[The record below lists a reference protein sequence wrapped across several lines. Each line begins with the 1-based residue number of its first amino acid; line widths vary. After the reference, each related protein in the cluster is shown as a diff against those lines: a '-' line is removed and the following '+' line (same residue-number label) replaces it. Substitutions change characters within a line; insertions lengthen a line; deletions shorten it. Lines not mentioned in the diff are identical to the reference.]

1 MKKLFK
7 TFLAFVAA
15 AFGVLLTVFLIF
27 YFSAGLQK
35 RLVLEQLNSRPGVT
49 AQADHIRF
57 TLTGG
62 EVRNLFVMAGADGLS
77 LEEMTLRFSPF
88 RLLRG
93 EVAVREA
100 EVRNLLVDISQVGG
114 RGFARAFDADVRH
127 VETYP
132 PDPARRDAPDRFE
145 GVLSMSREAAPKLV
159 IGRIEMNGTL
169 LMPEQTEFD
178 LSVRLVDWKPDDAGT
193 LAVELAGRSRSAAA
207 PVTEGAVALEAEV
220 KQARRGGIES
230 LAGTLRASARERGA
244 EAAFAA
250 RGEFALDPTPAGEA
264 YRVRLFREGIDSVL
278 ADLRAE
284 WKRGPQRLD
293 GELNLDVVEE
303 AFAGIPA
310 AAQVPTLVAGGS
322 ASFRYA
328 PFSREGGVDLD
339 LNATLKDLAR
349 VGADLA
355 AFEPLRIEAL
365 ASLFYDPA
373 TVRVNEL
380 RARFFQQGDV
390 ELVGAA
396 ALRPFQLSPRADDFG
411 FGELSGE
418 LLRIRFAR
426 VPLQILETFV
436 RNAEIRGTTLAAE
449 GVLSAA
455 DGAVRFR
462 TEAPFGVEGLRV
474 RSDGMDLVDSL
485 DARVRPALDWTGEV
499 LAVDVPNIEV
509 RHNGGR
515 VFTGSG
521 RFSMRD
527 PMESA
532 SGDFAL
538 TGETDLTHLAGI
550 PALGIRGGVRTGLG
564 RVEARGTF
572 GEALEA
578 TGLLHIREL
587 RPEGHSGRP
596 YVIRLE
602 PELAVSEERI
612 RVASPVL
619 FTGPASESAGTLRF
633 EGTPPANGGFLRFD
647 AALDLDAFDLDDW
660 QPLLALVPEGP
671 EPPPVTD
678 EPDAEPFFAALDGT
692 AVATIGQLQAGE
704 TNFRDL
710 RAELRV
716 TDGLHATVRVGGVS
730 GESPI
735 VLNADLR
742 FDPEQPRTPYTLTG
756 NLDVKAFDVTPF
768 LRPEDPRRPPMLE
781 GSFDVA
787 GEFRSTSPNLDFI
800 ADRLT
805 GDFSL
810 RASRPG
816 VFRPLG
822 ERTGMADSASGLI
835 GAITGSVRELRWIQ
849 IVVDQLKEIPYQ
861 QMVFRVAREDN
872 LDLVLRELDLVSR
885 ETRIRGQGRIQH
897 REGADLLQMPME
909 LPLRI
914 HAKGALAEALREGRQ
929 LRGDEPDDLGF
940 LPGPELPI
948 RGTLANP
955 ESLFVN
961 LMMDSAQSILPGL
974 FRPRQ

>member
-7 TFLAFVAA
+7 ILIAVFAA
-15 AFGVLLTVFLIF
+15 ASAVVLTIFLIF

-35 RLVLEQLNSRPGVT
+35 RVVLEELNSRPGVT
-49 AQADHIRF
+49 AQADYIRF
-57 TLTGG
+57 SFTGG
-62 EVRNLFVMAGADGLS
+62 EVRNLFIMAGADGVS
-77 LEEMTLRFSPF
+77 LESMTLRFSPF

-100 EVRNLLVDISQVGG
+100 EVRNLLVDLSEGGG
-114 RGFARAFDADVRH
+114 RGFARAFNADVHR
-127 VETYP
+127 VETP
-132 PDPARRDAPDRFE
+132 PGRARRDAPDRFE
-145 GVLSMSREAAPKLV
+145 GVISMSREAAPKLA
-159 IGRIEMNGTL
+159 IGRVELNGTL
-169 LMPEQTEFD
+169 LLPQQTEFD
-178 LSVRLVDWKPDDAGT
+178 LSVRLADWKPEDAGT
-193 LAVELAGRSRSAAA
+193 LTVELAGRSRSAAA
-207 PVTEGAVALEAEV
+207 PVAEGALALEAEV
-220 KQARRGGIES
+220 RQARRGGIES
-230 LAGTLRASARERGA
+230 LSGTLRASARERGA
-244 EAAFAA
+244 EAVFAL
-250 RGEFALDPTPAGEA
+250 RGEFAVDPTPAGEA
-264 YRVRLFREGIDSVL
+264 YRVRLFREGIETAL

-293 GELNLDVVEE
+293 GELDLDIGDE
-303 AFAGIPA
+303 AFAGIPS
-310 AAQVPTLVAGGS
+310 AAQVPTVVAAGK
-322 ASFRYA
+322 ASFEYA
-328 PFSREGGVDLD
+328 PFSREGGLDLD
-339 LNATLKDLAR
+339 LKAAFKDLDR

-355 AFEPLRIEAL
+355 AFEPLRVEAL

-380 RARFFQQGDV
+380 RTRFFQQGDV
-390 ELVGAA
+390 ELAGAV

-418 LLRIRFAR
+418 LLRVRFAR
-426 VPLQILETFV
+426 VPLQILETIV
-436 RNAEIRGTTLAAE
+436 RDTEIRGTTLAAE

-455 DGAVRFR
+455 DGGVRFR

-474 RSDGMDLVDSL
+474 RSAGMDLVESL

-521 RFSMRD
+521 RFSVRD
-527 PMESA
+527 PMETA

-538 TGETDLTHLAGI
+538 TGETDLAHLSGI
-550 PALGIRGGVRTGLG
+550 PALGLRGGVRTGLG

-572 GEALEA
+572 GGALEA

-587 RPEGHSGRP
+587 RPTGHTGRP

-602 PELAVSEERI
+602 PEVTVSDERI
-612 RVASPVL
+612 RMASPVRL
-619 FTGPASESAGTLRF
+619 TGPASDSAGSLRF
-633 EGTPPANGGFLRFD
+633 EGTPPPNGGYLRFD
-647 AALDLDAFDLDDW
+647 AALDLDSFLLDDW

-678 EPDAEPFFAALDGT
+678 EPDTEPPFAGLDGT
-692 AVATIGQLQAGE
+692 AVATIGRLRAGE
-704 TNFRDL
+704 TDFRDV
-710 RAELRV
+710 RAKIRV
-716 TDGLHATVRVGGVS
+716 TEGRRATVRAGGTS
-730 GESPI
+730 GESPL

-742 FDPEQPRTPYTLTG
+742 FDPEQPRTPYRLVG
-756 NLDVKAFDVTPF
+756 ELDVKAFDVTPF

-787 GEFRSTSPNLDFI
+787 GEFRSTSPNLDLI

-805 GDFSL
+805 GDFTL

-822 ERTGMADSASGLI
+822 EHTGMVDPASGLF

-849 IVVDQLKEIPYQ
+849 IVAAQLKEIPYQ
-861 QMVFRVAREDN
+861 QMVFRVAREEN

-897 REGADLLQMPME
+897 REGVDLLRMPME

-914 HAKGALAEALREGRQ
+914 HAKGALADALREGRQ
-929 LRGDEPDDLGF
+929 LRGSEPDDLGF

-955 ESLFVN
+955 ESLFIN

>member
-7 TFLAFVAA
+7 ILLAVVAA
-15 AFGVLLTVFLIF
+15 AIAVVLTIFLIF

-35 RLVLEQLNSRPGVT
+35 RLVLEELNSRPGVT
-49 AQADHIRF
+49 AQADYIRF
-57 TLTGG
+57 TFTGG
-62 EVRNLFVMAGADGLS
+62 EVRNLFIMAGADGLS
-77 LEEMTLRFSPF
+77 LDEMTLRFSPL

-100 EVRNLLVDISQVGG
+100 EVRNLLVDLSEGGG
-114 RGFARAFDADVRH
+114 RGFARAFDAEVRN
-127 VETYP
+127 VETP
-132 PDPARRDAPDRFE
+132 VPDPARRDTPDRFE
-145 GVLSMSREAAPKLV
+145 GVLAMSREAAPKIA
-159 IGRIEMNGTL
+159 IGRVDITGTL
-169 LMPEQTEFD
+169 LLPEQTEFA
-178 LSVRLVDWKPDDAGT
+178 LSVSLADWKPEGAGT
-193 LAVELAGRSRSAAA
+193 LTAELAGRSRSAAA
-207 PVTEGAVALEAEV
+207 PVAEGSVALEAEV
-220 KQARRGGIES
+220 KQARRGGIEALS
-230 LAGTLRASARERGA
+230 GTLRASARERGA

-250 RGEFALDPTPAGEA
+250 RGDFSVEPAPAGET
-264 YRVRLFREGIDSVL
+264 YRLRLFRDGVEAAL

-284 WKRGPQRLD
+284 WKRGPQRLA
-293 GELNLDVVEE
+293 GELRLDIGEE

-310 AAQVPTLVAGGS
+310 AAQVPTVVAAGKATFG
-322 ASFRYA
+322 YA
-328 PFSREGGVDLD
+328 PFSREGGLDLD
-339 LNATLKDLAR
+339 LNASLKDLGR

-365 ASLFYDPA
+365 ASIFYDPA

-380 RARFFQQGDV
+380 RTRFFQQGDV
-390 ELVGAA
+390 ELVGAV
-396 ALRPFQLSPRADDFG
+396 ALRPFQLSPREDDFG

-418 LLRIRFAR
+418 LLRVRFSR

-436 RNAEIRGTTLAAE
+436 RDTEIRGTTLAAE

-462 TEAPFGVEGLRV
+462 TEAPFGVEGMRV
-474 RSDGMDLVDSL
+474 RGDGVDLVESL
-485 DARVRPALDWTGEV
+485 DVRIRPEVDWTREA
-499 LAVDVPNIEV
+499 LAVNVRNIEL

-521 RFSMRD
+521 NFGARD
-527 PMESA
+527 PMGAA
-532 SGDFAL
+532 SGDFSL

-550 PALGIRGGVRTGLG
+550 PAVGLRGGVRTGLG
-564 RVEARGTF
+564 RVEARGSF
-572 GEALEA
+572 GDGLEA

-587 RPEGHSGRP
+587 RPAGHPGRP

-602 PELAVSEERI
+602 PEVSISGERI
-612 RVASPVL
+612 RLASPIRL
-619 FTGPASESAGTLRF
+619 TGPTSESAGSLRF
-633 EGTPPANGGFLRFD
+633 DGTPPANGGYLRFD
-647 AALDLDAFDLDDW
+647 AALDLDTFVLDDW

-671 EPPPVTD
+671 APPPVTD
-678 EPDAEPFFAALDGT
+678 EPDTEPLFERLDGT
-692 AVATIGQLQAGE
+692 AVATVGRLRAGE
-704 TNFRDL
+704 TDFRDL
-710 RAELRV
+710 RAEVRI
-716 TDGLHATVRVGGVS
+716 TEGRRATVQARGTS
-730 GESPI
+730 GESPL

-742 FDPEQPRTPYTLTG
+742 FNAEQPRTPYTLTG
-756 NLDVKAFDVTPF
+756 DIDVKAFDVTPF
-768 LRPEDPRRPPMLE
+768 LLPEDPRRPPMLE

-787 GEFRSTSPNLDFI
+787 GDFRSTSPNLDLI

-805 GDFSL
+805 GDFTL

-822 ERTGMADSASGLI
+822 ERTGMADSATGII

-849 IVVDQLKEIPYQ
+849 IVADQLKEIPYQ
-861 QMVFRVAREDN
+861 QMVFRVAREEN
-872 LDLVLRELDLVSR
+872 LDIVLRELDLVSR

-897 REGADLLQMPME
+897 REGVDFLRMPME

-914 HAKGALAEALREGRQ
+914 HAKGALADALREGRQ
-929 LRGDEPDDLGF
+929 LRGTEPDDLGF